1 MISLTIFIHLHEL
14 CGHKCPKERRIIPSS
29 QDTKNASEI
38 CFVVMAVSFDCV
50 VTVDEWRG
58 EIGRFYTDKDCAR
71 QHAAARITVVCDALT
86 SRLVLED
93 RAHPEVRKPTIFSV
107 VQVKL
112 KDPEI
117 HDSVSWEPPGGHPH
131 TSVAFAATFEN
142 LWRMGKM
149 TKGWKRGKNLLSTLV
164 LKREKRDRWQ
174 TVSQLARNF
183 CRSTEQIP

>member
-1 MISLTIFIHLHEL
+1 MRVRFALWRWRWALTVWLQLTSDAGKSGGFTQT
-14 CGHKCPKERRIIPSS
+14 R
-29 QDTKNASEI
+29 
-38 CFVVMAVSFDCV
+38 
-50 VTVDEWRG
+50 TVQG
-58 EIGRFYTDKDCAR
+58 GSV
-71 QHAAARITVVCDALT
+71 ITVVCDVLT

-93 RAHPEVRKPTIFSV
+93 RAHPEVRKPTTFSV

-117 HDSVSWEPPGGHPH
+117 HDSVAWEPPGGRPG

-149 TKGWKRGKNLLSTLV
+149 TKGWKKGKNLLSTLV
-164 LKREKRDRWQ
+164 LKREERDRWQ